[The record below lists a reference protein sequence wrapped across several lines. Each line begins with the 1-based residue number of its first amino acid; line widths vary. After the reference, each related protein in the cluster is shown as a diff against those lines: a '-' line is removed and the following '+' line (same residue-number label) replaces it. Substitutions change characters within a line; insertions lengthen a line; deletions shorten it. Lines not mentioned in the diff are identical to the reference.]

1 VSCSVVLGEGKKH
14 NGRLAVAWA
23 DYPDLTIVRV
33 GGVRPLG
40 QGESVTFVTSVPAT
54 APPRIEGMTLESLL
68 LSQDPDLVRVVR
80 PTLEKL
86 SIDVEICHEARAAA
100 DILIS
105 EKFDAVIVDCDD
117 LKGGL
122 GVLQGLRSTPSN
134 KNSVTFAILNGKRT
148 TTQEAFSMGANFVL
162 QKPIS
167 ALNASRCFHAALNF
181 MLRERRRYFRHP
193 VKMLVEIVLG
203 DKSVRATSTNVSESG
218 IALMLRDALPK
229 GATPRL
235 QFTLPETRHM
245 LDLHAEVVWAD
256 VKGRA
261 GFRFHDVPRQAQEE
275 LERWL
280 NDRLE
285 EEIPGSVDRIAS
297 AEAGPVN

>member
-1 VSCSVVLGEGKKH
+1 
-14 NGRLAVAWA
+14 
-23 DYPDLTIVRV
+23 
-33 GGVRPLG
+33 
-40 QGESVTFVTSVPAT
+40 
-54 APPRIEGMTLESLL
+54 MTLDSLL
-68 LSQDPDLVRVVR
+68 LSQDPELVRVIR

-86 SIDVEICHEARAAA
+86 SIDVEICHEARSAA

-122 GVLQGLRSTPSN
+122 GILQGLRSTPSN

-148 TTQEAFSMGANFVL
+148 TTQDAFGMGANFVL

-181 MLRERRRYFRHP
+181 MLQERRRYFRHP
-193 VKMLVEIVLG
+193 VKMQVSILLGEKNVL
-203 DKSVRATSTNVSESG
+203 ATSTNISESG
-218 IALMLRDALPK
+218 IALMLREALPK
-229 GATPRL
+229 GAVPQL
-235 QFTLPETRHM
+235 QFTLPETKSV
-245 LDLHAEVVWAD
+245 LNVEAEVVWAD

-261 GFRFHDVPRQAQEE
+261 GLRFRDVSSETKDR

-280 NDRLE
+280 DERLE
-285 EEIPGSVDRIAS
+285 EELPGATEKIA
-297 AEAGPVN
+297 AADADHLQ